1 MQLTV
6 KEALSYLKDPEEVRL
21 ICGESALSFNFRN
34 PLEVEAWGDYFV
46 SNFFAAGLREFEIS
60 LDVQPRKKEAAAV

>member
-21 ICGESALSFNFRN
+21 ICGESALPFNFRN
-34 PLEVEAWGDYFV
+34 RVEVEAWGDYLV
-46 SNFFAAGLREFEIS
+46 GDIFAAGMKEFEVS
-60 LDVQPRKKEAAAV
+60 LDVQPHKKEAAAV

>member
-1 MQLTV
+1 MLTV

-34 PLEVEAWGDYFV
+34 PLEVEAWGDYLV
-46 SNFFAAGLREFEIS
+46 SDILAAGMREYEVS
-60 LDVQPRKKEAAAV
+60 LDVRPRKKEATAV